1 MKKNKRIAIIGGGPG
16 GLTLARLLQ
25 LQGADVKVYERDFDQ
40 ENRIQGATLDL
51 HEESGLEALRR
62 AGLMAEFYANFR
74 PGAGKMRIMDKD
86 AVIKMDWDEPGDL
99 VDDRPEIDRG
109 PLRNIL
115 LESLHADT
123 LVWDSQYVAMVQQE
137 NQWHIQFKNGSSAI
151 ADVVIAADGAKSK
164 IRPLLS
170 AIAPVYS
177 GITIVEGNVYHADKN
192 APALQKL
199 LDGGKIFAFGEGKS
213 LILSAKGD
221 GSLSFY
227 TGCRVEESWVEDS
240 GIDFSDK
247 SQVFDW
253 FKREFGSWDIIWQ
266 ELFQGSEI
274 SFVPR
279 PQYYFPLDQQWD
291 TQSNLTIIGD
301 AAHVMPP
308 YAGEGVNM
316 AMQDAM
322 ELSECLNNEEF
333 PTIQAAIAQY
343 EKQMLRRVAAV
354 TKMTLDST
362 EMLHS
367 EDAAGRLIKM
377 FSDLDRH

>member
-1 MKKNKRIAIIGGGPG
+1 
-16 GLTLARLLQ
+16 
-25 LQGADVKVYERDFDQ
+25 
-40 ENRIQGATLDL
+40 
-51 HEESGLEALRR
+51 
-62 AGLMAEFYANFR
+62 
-74 PGAGKMRIMDKD
+74 MDKD
-86 AVIKMDWDEPGDL
+86 AVIKMDWDESGDL

-123 LVWDSQYVAMVQQE
+123 VVWDSQYLSMVLEE
-137 NQWHIQFKNGSSAI
+137 NQWHLQFKNGSSAI
-151 ADVVIAADGAKSK
+151 ADIVIAADGAKSK

-170 AIAPVYS
+170 TIAPVYS
-177 GITIVEGNVYHADKN
+177 GITIVEGNVYRADIN
-192 APALQKL
+192 APVLQKL

-227 TGCRVEESWVEDS
+227 TGSRVEESWLRDC

-247 SQVFDW
+247 SQVFEW
-253 FKREFGSWDIIWQ
+253 FKKEFGSWDQVWQ
-266 ELFQGSEI
+266 ELFQGEEV

-279 PQYYFPLDQQWD
+279 PQYYFPLDQRWE
-291 TQSNLTIIGD
+291 TQPNLTMIGD

-322 ELSECLNNEEF
+322 ELSECLNNVEF

-343 EKQMLRRVAAV
+343 EKQMLSRAATV
-354 TKMTLDST
+354 TQMTLDST

-367 EDAAGRLIKM
+367 DDAARRLIQL
-377 FSDLDRH
+377 FNEFDGH